1 MMPADY
7 GFDYH
12 CLFVLDFLTA
22 YLVGQTPPQIIRPG
36 ERQLNTKT
44 QSTKEN
50 YTNVLENLVL
60 SHRLTERMVAA
71 HNVSSSIVL
80 VKERIDIIYQEGV
93 QYMHHAEHT
102 FRRIKS
108 GCITFSPDSSIWI
121 RSCQVYLSVIRYH
134 AGKIRNRS
142 NLKWSA

>member
-1 MMPADY
+1 MPSGY
-7 GFDYH
+7 GFGKH
-12 CLFVLDFLTA
+12 RIFILDLLTSS
-22 YLVGQTPPQIIRPG
+22 LIGKMPPQTIRSG
-36 ERQLNTKT
+36 AIRLNTKIP
-44 QSTKEN
+44 STKDN

-60 SHRLTERMVAA
+60 RHRLTERMVAA
-71 HNVSSSIVL
+71 HNESSSIVL